1 MPELPNEGQKP
12 SQIASSAA
20 GSLPEVHS
28 LKPAIPSTRRRGAAS
43 RGSAPI
49 WHRIKWRIN

>member
-28 LKPAIPSTRRRGAAS
+28 LSLLFQAPDVEELLHGVRHLYGTGSSGA
-43 RGSAPI
+43 
-49 WHRIKWRIN
+49 